1 MAAVRDDAA
10 ALLGRVRDS
19 AEVLRDCGADVR
31 LRIYQG
37 RPHMV
42 SPPEIEEAR
51 GLLQDLRFAL
61 PTEPLE
67 PLL

>member
-1 MAAVRDDAA
+1 MDQQ
-10 ALLGRVRDS
+10 RVRDS

-37 RPHMV
+37 RPHV
-42 SPPEIEEAR
+42 ISPPEIEEAR

-61 PTEPLE
+61 PVVSPE